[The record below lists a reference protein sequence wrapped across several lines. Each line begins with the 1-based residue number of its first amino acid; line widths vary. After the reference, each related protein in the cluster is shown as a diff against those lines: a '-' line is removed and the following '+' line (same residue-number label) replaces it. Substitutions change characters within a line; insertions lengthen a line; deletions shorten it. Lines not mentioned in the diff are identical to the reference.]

1 MLEDQ
6 YRQAKE
12 MAERFAVEA
21 GVPLFY
27 REGEEAVGISRQLFL
42 SNSMVSEAVDIITSQ
57 EDPIGHGLL
66 HVKKVAVDAG
76 AIVLLED
83 RQAWGDEGLRRIT
96 VLAHLAGILHDIRR
110 TERQHAQRGAEEAER
125 LLGSFALDE
134 GERQA
139 ITLAIRNHEAFQPHE
154 EPDDPAA
161 RLISNAL
168 YDADKF
174 RWGPDNFTE
183 TLWAMLLP
191 RRIPLQVILPR
202 FLQGLDSLRKIR
214 ETFRTET
221 GRRYGPDFIDRGLLI
236 GRNLYDALVEQND
249 PEKL

>member
-1 MLEDQ
+1 MEEQ

-12 MAERFAVEA
+12 MAERFAAEA

-27 REGEEAVGISRQLFL
+27 LEGEKAVEKSRGLLTSEAMVREAVRIISDQ
-42 SNSMVSEAVDIITSQ
+42 D
-57 EDPIGHGLL
+57 DPIGHGLL
-66 HVKKVAVDAG
+66 HVQKVAVDAG
-76 AIVLLED
+76 AIILMEGA
-83 RQAWGDEGLRRIT
+83 RTWDEGDLQRVILL
-96 VLAHLAGILHDIRR
+96 VHLAGILHDIRR
-110 TERQHAQRGAEEAER
+110 TERQHAHRGAEEAER
-125 LLGSFALDE
+125 ILGAFALSD

-139 ITLAIRNHEAFQPHE
+139 VTRAIRNHEAFQPHE
-154 EPDDPAA
+154 ELEDQAA

-191 RRIPLQVILPR
+191 RRIPLKVVLPR
-202 FLQGLDSLRKIR
+202 FLQGLDSLRRIR

-236 GRNLYDALVEQND
+236 GRNLYDALMERNN
-249 PEKL
+249 PENP